1 MNDIVIKYDTLAL
14 TQQVL
19 ERQHGHAQQMA
30 SYIRAQGDIGDA
42 TGLLLQVFD
51 PLSRAAVQAAGYAM
65 DALASLE
72 QAAAAAVGETA
83 VDFRNQDGSVS
94 DFFTTLGGELGAC
107 GGAAGP
113 TGPYPDL
120 RGPTLPVA
128 GESAGGDHGDVNSF
142 IWEKGAD
149 TVGAVGDGVSDARQ
163 LIERVGDLG
172 NGGPV
177 REQVDATSYLVAP
190 SNPENPVQDLRW
202 SAGAILGSID
212 WVAEQFL
219 GYSIL
224 DRCIYHPFAGDWE
237 AIFRASEAWS
247 HCGDACFALA
257 RNHAGLVAST
267 AQTWQGVSGHSFRAS
282 MTSVS
287 GGALGMQYA
296 MGYASDLV
304 KNIST
309 ACKLAATGI
318 GMALNFIVNK
328 LLKMAAQAAT
338 PIAGWAVGAVT
349 LYSDIEGIVK
359 KVKLIY
365 TIIETIASAIEDFA
379 EGKMA
384 IMDKYEVIADVV
396 SGFGQSATA

>member
-1 MNDIVIKYDTLAL
+1 MNDIVIAYDTLAL

-19 ERQHGHAQQMA
+19 ERQHAHARQMG

-42 TGLLLQVFD
+42 TGLLLSAFD

-83 VDFRNQDGSVS
+83 QDFRQQDGSVS
-94 DFFTTLGGELGAC
+94 DFFTTLAGEVGG
-107 GGAAGP
+107 GGG
-113 TGPYPDL
+113 GDYPDL
-120 RGPTLPVA
+120 GGPTLPA
-128 GESAGGDHGDVNSF
+128 ASESADGDYGDVNSW

-149 TVGAVGDGVSDARQ
+149 TVGSVSDGVADAEK
-163 LIERVGDLG
+163 LIERVGEW
-172 NGGPV
+172 GGGGQV
-177 REQVDATSYLVAP
+177 REMVDASSYLVAP

-202 SAGAILGSID
+202 SAGAILGGID
-212 WVAEQFL
+212 WAAEQFL

-224 DRCIYHPFAGDWE
+224 DRCIFHPFAGDWE
-237 AIFRASEAWS
+237 AIFRASEAWK
-247 HCGDACFALA
+247 HCGDACFGLA
-257 RNHAGLVAST
+257 RNHAGLVAGTSR
-267 AQTWQGVSGHSFRAS
+267 TWQGASGHSFRAS

-296 MGYASDLV
+296 MGYAGDLI
-304 KNIST
+304 KKIST
-309 ACKLAATGI
+309 VCKLAATGI

-328 LLKMAAQAAT
+328 LLKLAAEAAT
-338 PIAGWAVGAVT
+338 PVIGWAVGAVT
-349 LYSDIEGIVK
+349 AYSDIEGIIK
-359 KVKLIY
+359 KVKLVY

-384 IMDKYEVIADVV
+384 LMDKYDVIEDLVQ
-396 SGFGQSATA
+396 GFGQSATA

>member
-1 MNDIVIKYDTLAL
+1 LNDIVIRYDTLAL

-19 ERQHGHAQQMA
+19 ERQHGHAQRMGD
-30 SYIRAQGDIGDA
+30 YIRAQGDIGDA
-42 TGLLLQVFD
+42 TGLLLSVFD

-83 VDFRNQDGSVS
+83 RDFRDQDGAVG
-94 DFFTTLGGELGAC
+94 DFFTAMGSEMGVG
-107 GGAAGP
+107 GGAAG
-113 TGPYPDL
+113 GYPDL
-120 RGPTLPVA
+120 GGPTLPAA
-128 GESAGGDHGDVNSF
+128 GESADADHGEVNSWV
-142 IWEKGAD
+142 WEKGAD
-149 TVGAVGDGVSDARQ
+149 TVGAVGDGVDDARR
-163 LIERVGDLG
+163 LVDKVKHGG
-172 NGGPV
+172 GGPV
-177 REQVDATSYLVAP
+177 REAVDATSYLVAP

-202 SAGAILGSID
+202 SAGAILGGID
-212 WVAEQFL
+212 WAAEQFL

-237 AIFRASEAWS
+237 AIFRASEAWG

-257 RNHAGLVAST
+257 RNHAALVAST
-267 AQTWQGVSGHSFRAS
+267 AETWQGGSGHAFRAS

-296 MGYASDLV
+296 MGYAGDLV

-328 LLKMAAQAAT
+328 LLKLAAEAAT
-338 PIAGWAVGAVT
+338 PVIGWAVGAVT
-349 LYSDIEGIVK
+349 AYSDIEGIIK

-379 EGKMA
+379 EGRTA
-384 IMDKYEVIADVV
+384 LLDKYDVIADLVQ
-396 SGFGQSATA
+396 GFGRSATA